1 MLDLAQAETPTDIAR
16 SLPSSGPAWDAAI
29 EFGIDVTLLEHNLGL
44 TPCERM
50 QQAAQHL
57 RFIEAVQQ
65 RTVPSSEHGSSTS
78 GCGRRSTRSAA
89 LTPRGP
95 RHYAMVAD
103 QPQLASPSSRRSS
116 LPSICTNV
124 LPSALP

>member
-1 MLDLAQAETPTDIAR
+1 MLHLAQAETPTDIAR

-65 RTVPSSEHGSSTS
+65 RTVPAELRARLEHQRLWEKIDALG
-78 GCGRRSTRSAA
+78 GPDPAWPEALRNGR
-89 LTPRGP
+89 
-95 RHYAMVAD
+95 
-103 QPQLASPSSRRSS
+103 
-116 LPSICTNV
+116 
-124 LPSALP
+124 